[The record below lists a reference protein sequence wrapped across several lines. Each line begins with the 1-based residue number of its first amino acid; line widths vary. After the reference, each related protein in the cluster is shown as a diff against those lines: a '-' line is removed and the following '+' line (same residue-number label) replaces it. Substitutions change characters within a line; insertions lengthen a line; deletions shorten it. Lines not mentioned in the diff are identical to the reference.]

1 MRYCQKNA
9 EDIIYQ
15 LALDPGLSLKYDIC
29 TRIAN
34 ISEIPTDSFE
44 EIRKNGI
51 IRKAPT
57 RMYSAIFEVTA
68 TSMMKLMFYFFTIGI
83 IGFPILGLIGTI
95 FYAWWCLLV
104 GLVLGILSFKISRWV
119 YCAVIFD
126 GAISSEIVFS
136 FLFCSGAIT
145 LELPGYGILYRR

>member
-1 MRYCQKNA
+1 MKK
-9 EDIIYQ
+9 D
-15 LALDPGLSLKYDIC
+15 GSV
-29 TRIAN
+29 
-34 ISEIPTDSFE
+34 EIRSAAPQYKPMLFTKE

-104 GLVLGILSFKISRWV
+104 GLVLGILSFKISR
-119 YCAVIFD
+119 
-126 GAISSEIVFS
+126 
-136 FLFCSGAIT
+136 
-145 LELPGYGILYRR
+145 